1 MSAETEVQ
9 AALMNALTG
18 NAGVQ
23 AEFGVP
29 ARVYDDETEAPA
41 YPFAR
46 LERHELRPAGASAG
60 EADEHFIT
68 LSVTSRYGGLRAAK
82 EALAALRSAVDEAD
96 WSGAG
101 RHIVLAH
108 TVYSDVMRRFDRR
121 AFRGV
126 IRFRIISE
134 EGAG

>member
-1 MSAETEVQ
+1 MSAGTEVQ
-9 AALMNALTG
+9 AALMAALVAD
-18 NAGVQ
+18 AGVQ
-23 AEFGVP
+23 AAFGAP

-46 LERHELRPAGASAG
+46 LERHEVRPSGASGG
-60 EADEHFIT
+60 EAHEHFVT
-68 LSVTSRYGGLRAAK
+68 LSVTSRYGGLRDAK
-82 EALAALRSAVDEAD
+82 AALAALRNAVETAD

-108 TVYSDVMRRFDRR
+108 TVYADVMRRFDRR

-134 EGAG
+134 EEAG

>member
-1 MSAETEVQ
+1 MSAETAVQ
-9 AALMNALTG
+9 AALMAALV
-18 NAGVQ
+18 ADSGVQ
-23 AEFGVP
+23 AVFGQP
-29 ARVYDDETEAPA
+29 ARVYDDETEAPT

-46 LERHELRPAGASAG
+46 LERHECRPAGASGGDAY
-60 EADEHFIT
+60 EHAIT
-68 LSVTSRYGGLRAAK
+68 ISVTSRYGGLREAK
-82 EALAALRSAVDEAD
+82 AALAALREAVDAAD

-108 TVYSDVMRRFDRR
+108 TIYADVMRRFDRR

-134 EGAG
+134 EEAA